1 MLSYA
6 RTRIAFL
13 AALVLTT
20 LHALVAWAQEAV
32 APAVD
37 PKTVTEVVEL
47 GKQLIDAA
55 QGGEWG
61 LAIAFGLMIAI
72 WVVRRFFLKSVKASL
87 LPWVAAGLGVLAG
100 ISAAVAGGVEWL
112 PAIMQG
118 VFTGTAAS
126 GLYSLVGKHL
136 LPKG

>member
-1 MLSYA
+1 VNKI
-6 RTRIAFL
+6 RIRLASFG
-13 AALVLTT
+13 AALTALLLHT
-20 LHALVAWAQEAV
+20 LAWAQEAV
-32 APAVD
+32 TPAVD